1 MEKKISING
10 KKELY
15 SYVGGTV
22 LVALMIVVM
31 LFGINVVKLQGKD
44 DKLSSK
50 MAQNYDQVKDNEDA
64 TQSQSVRF
72 DAYVLKDVDG
82 DGKAEKLRGTCK
94 KIGGQDTLYM
104 ELNVNAVGTLKN
116 ASISING
123 KNFYLSTALI
133 EDDVISKNYI
143 SSNTKQIDIKEISEG
158 TNALIQGTI
167 KSGDYSYTN
176 DIRKAIQDGNI
187 NNYSVKDNEITFTG
201 VYVDE
206 NGNEQTIR
214 KSVNLTVDWYGEV
227 ETAIK
232 DTYQSYK
239 LDYTNN
245 TVNFKIE
252 VEEKKHQLMLSKLHV
267 EGVIP
272 QLNGYDPI
280 SVEVSN
286 GSGKYDSSTKK
297 FVIEKSNSLIDEG
310 IVSLEIPNEEH
321 INVNVTY
328 PQEAFVAS
336 EKTKKLMIEVP
347 VEAYYEGYN
356 NSKVTGE
363 SVTKS
368 NVEKKSIIATYSEYV
383 PDGQYQFE
391 SRAKGILSK
400 RNVINAYTD
409 KQNAINDTYE
419 VIWQIVRTKNTNSGH
434 LEFEQ
439 TQGDS
444 IGIYFSNSIRNK
456 EIYFAGDIEDL
467 LGKDGKIKIYNA
479 DTNELIKELDIDEA
493 KKVYTYPSEIKRI
506 KVVTSDVVEG
516 KDRKYGSIQV
526 HNVKEIN
533 NLELTNE
540 ISIENLLKQEKIYS
554 YSKSSAGNQLN
565 QIAEIEYKSPISE
578 VLLETSETDFSSQA
592 ITNTDIKIKA
602 QNDLEKSWV
611 NGTFLIKF
619 PSKVTNVN
627 INSIR
632 TSNSNVI
639 ISQSEKYEKD
649 GNVFIK
655 IVTSNN
661 EPLNFDIDM
670 NVNVECDPMTITT
683 SEKIEIYAYNPN
695 NDIYDINTREKDIY
709 DINNNNSTSD
719 FVGFGENTI
728 NIIAPNSLLTTEQ
741 ILDEN
746 GEVVAKPSGKLE
758 IDKDNLTKRHTVEV
772 KLLNNYS
779 GDGINNTFIVGK
791 IPTKNNTYIING
803 KEVGSDFSTYM
814 KNGGIKVPDEIKD
827 KVKIYY
833 SEKDDVTKDI
843 NDSNNEW
850 VESPSDF
857 SKIKSYIIDLSAL
870 TLKTGDTLS
879 FYYDFEVSGNA
890 QYNQVSY
897 STHAVYFSLL
907 TSEGK
912 LSQEIETTR
921 VGILIAKRLNLNLTK
936 YEEFSNDKVKDSV
949 YSITDGENEI
959 INTTDENGRIS
970 FDNIFLEK
978 EYTLVE
984 KEENPNYEKDT
995 QVIRFNTYL
1004 ENNELKIKV
1013 LEGNLRGKSSALEN
1027 GKYVGKID
1035 LDTRAKYILDINKFE
1050 YATDKKLSNVKFD
1063 IISSD
1068 GKISVATNGEGSVR
1082 LPRLNQDKV
1091 YTLRE
1096 TYAEGYDDLVDDI
1109 NFKVISENG
1118 VYQLQILSGT
1128 IRQDSYIVKKEGSR
1142 PTLTL
1147 NIENQKIDSYT
1158 FELSKV
1164 DKNTEKSIPNTVFS
1178 IQGRWI
1184 QDGTTYTTNENGKI
1198 RLKLYEGV
1206 EYTLKEEKA
1215 ASGYVLNNEEIKFV
1229 ANKEDGKWKLK
1240 TTKGNFRSDAFIEND
1255 KISVEIAN
1263 ESIFTII
1270 KKDEETGKLLK
1281 GVKFAI
1287 NEVTKNEDGTETL
1300 NVAKDVNDKEVG
1312 TKEIIN
1318 GVEYQI
1324 LETDENGTI
1333 GEQLKSGLY
1342 KVVEIQALEGYD
1354 ISDREK
1360 YTYYF
1365 GIGDSSEGK
1374 SSMSLEWESS
1384 DIKENYISKTS
1395 DGGYV
1400 GVHSEV
1406 ITKYNKDFNV
1416 EWKDGNW
1423 NGSYDGLKKV
1433 VQTNDG
1439 GYLALSPDYL
1449 VKYTSSGSIEWK
1461 QKINSTN
1468 YYTKYGDF
1476 TISNDGNILLVTY
1489 ASVDDYNLDDSVD
1502 YAYGNH
1508 STFVNVQKLSMDG
1521 TEIWKK
1527 NLYSGYYDTHNND
1540 MVVRVY
1546 EDGQNCSLV
1555 YISYTQQD
1563 AQMLYKLD
1571 NDGKE
1576 IFGRIFNAGSRG
1588 ASFNALLRDVIEVDD
1603 GYVFVGSVRH
1613 PSAAYGAYGGESTY
1627 DWSGAIMKINR
1638 DGRVDWIKD
1647 NSDDTNCFIDIKK
1660 TKEGNYI
1667 LSTRSSVLVYSNDFE
1682 KISEYK
1688 YGTQNK
1694 NIPNDVYNWPNTEVL
1709 GDNKIL
1715 ITSDTIDNY
1724 NNDNRTTSIL
1734 NITKEASSYPE
1745 RQEIIVYN
1753 SLKEYNISTATDG
1766 HGKISGMD
1774 TSVFEK
1780 VKYGQDSTK
1789 DIVVTPDEGYSISK
1803 IMVNGDEI
1811 EFTPNEDG
1819 TVTLPK
1825 FTNVTQN
1832 KDILAT
1838 FVEKSKLGLVE
1849 VKYYINNTTE
1859 EIHPTLQL
1867 RGEIGTS
1874 YMTEIKDSIN
1884 GYSLVTDK
1892 LPQNAYGTISADK
1905 TEVIYYYEKLPVKIT
1920 TYFYDIDTNQK
1931 IAQDRVE
1938 YKNVNEEY
1946 NSLPLAVTPD
1956 KYVLASHSDNI
1967 KGIITGN
1974 EEGNEINVYYYYKTK
1989 EFTVKTKCENE
2000 GGTITGNG
2008 EEYLEK
2014 VKYGMNSSKKIIVIP
2029 DQNYEIDT
2037 ISINGNNVDFTL
2049 NDNGTVELGQF
2060 INVTEDK
2067 EISVKFKKSSSK
2079 LIVSYVEEK
2088 TGNKLIEDKVINGF
2102 AGDEYIVNA
2111 TVIPHYKLTDN
2122 MPETVSGR
2130 FEKGQNNITFFY
2142 EEDTGSVVVS
2152 YVEKKTGNKL
2162 LKDDVLTGFVG
2173 YEYIVKAKAVANY
2186 QLTSDT
2192 LDTINGNFERGQ
2204 KNIIFYYEKNIG
2216 NVVIKYLD
2224 INTKEEVSKTE
2235 IITKEVGEKYTTSSI
2250 EIDGYELVVEPENK
2264 NGVVTENETEV
2275 IYYYSKVKEPE
2286 EPIVPDEPEIPETP
2300 VISDETNTPSTGDSI
2315 FSVIIALILSIIVYA
2330 ITQIK
2335 RKRGES
2341 FEK

>member
-1 MEKKISING
+1 MEKKICINN

-50 MAQNYDQVKDNEDA
+50 MAQKYDLVKENEDA
-64 TQSQSVRF
+64 TQSSNVRF
-72 DAYVLKDVDG
+72 DAYVLKDIDG

-94 KIGGQDTLYM
+94 KIGEQDTLYM
-104 ELNVNAVGTLKN
+104 ELNVNGLGTLKN

-123 KNFYLSTALI
+123 KNFYLSTALV
-133 EDDVISKNYI
+133 ESDVISKNYI
-143 SSNTKQIDIKEISEG
+143 SSNTKYIGLKEITEG

-167 KSGDYSYTN
+167 KSGDYNYTN

-201 VYVDE
+201 TYIDE

-214 KSVNLTVDWYGEV
+214 KSVNLIVDWYGEV
-227 ETAIK
+227 EASIQNK
-232 DTYQSYK
+232 YQNYE
-239 LDYTNN
+239 LDSTNN
-245 TVNFKIE
+245 TVDFEIE
-252 VEEKKHQLMLSKLHV
+252 VKEMKHQLMLSKLHV

-280 SVEVSN
+280 NVEVLTGN
-286 GSGKYDSSTKK
+286 GKYDSSTRK
-297 FVIEKSNSLIDEG
+297 FVVEKSNSLIDDG
-310 IVSLEIPNEEH
+310 IVNLEISNHDH
-321 INVNVTY
+321 IKVSVTY
-328 PQEAFVAS
+328 PKEAFLNTN
-336 EKTKKLMIEVP
+336 ETKKLMLEIP

-356 NSKVTGE
+356 NLKVTGE

-368 NVEKKSIIATYSEYV
+368 NVDKKSIIVTYSENNISDGHYV
-383 PDGQYQFE
+383 CSSDI
-391 SRAKGILSK
+391 KGLLSK
-400 RNVINAYTD
+400 HNAINAYTD
-409 KQNAINDTYE
+409 KQNVINDTYE
-419 VIWQIVRTKNTNSGH
+419 VIWKTVRFKNTNSGH

-439 TQGDS
+439 TQRDS
-444 IGIYFSNSIRNK
+444 IGIFFPNCIRNK
-456 EIYFAGDIEDL
+456 EIYFAGDIENL

-479 DTNELIKELDIDEA
+479 DTNELIKELNIEEA
-493 KKVYTYPSEIKRI
+493 KNKYTYPDDIKRI
-506 KVVTSDVVEG
+506 KVITSDVVE
-516 KDRKYGSIQV
+516 RKENYGTIQI

-533 NLELTNE
+533 YLELTNE
-540 ISIENLLKQEKIYS
+540 ISIENLLKQEKVYS
-554 YSKSSAGNQLN
+554 YGKATADNQVN
-565 QIAEIEYKSPISE
+565 FVDYADYKSPFSN
-578 VLLETSETDFSSQA
+578 VLLETSKTDFSSQV

-602 QNDLEKSWV
+602 QNDLEQSWA

-670 NVNVECDPMTITT
+670 NINIECDPMTITT
-683 SEKIEIYAYNPN
+683 SENIEIYAYNPN
-695 NDIYDINTREKDIY
+695 NDIYDINTRKKDIY

-719 FVGFGENTI
+719 FVGYGKKTI
-728 NIIAPNSLLTTEQ
+728 NIIAPNSLLTNEQ

-746 GEVVAKPSGKLE
+746 GKVVARPSGKLE
-758 IDKDNLTKRHTVEV
+758 IDKDSLTKRHTVKV

-779 GDGINNTFIVGK
+779 GDGIKNTFIVGK

-803 KEVGSDFSTYM
+803 KEVGSDFNTYM
-814 KNGGIKVPDEIKD
+814 TNSGIKVPDEIKD

-833 SEKDDVTKDI
+833 SQKDDVTKDI

-879 FYYDFEVSGNA
+879 FYYDFEISGDA
-890 QYNQVSY
+890 QYNQISY
-897 STHAVYFSLL
+897 STHAVYFDLL

-912 LSQEIETTR
+912 LAQQIETTR
-921 VGILIAKRLNLNLTK
+921 VGVLIAKRLNLDLIK
-936 YEEFSNDKVKDSV
+936 YEEFSNEKVKDSV
-949 YSITDGENEI
+949 YSIKDGENEVTK
-959 INTTDENGRIS
+959 TTDVNGKIR

-984 KEENPNYEKDT
+984 KQENINYEKDP

-1013 LEGNLRGKSSALEN
+1013 LEGSIRGLSSALED
-1027 GKYVGKID
+1027 GKYVGEID
-1035 LDTRAKYILDINKFE
+1035 LDTKAKYILDINKFE
-1050 YATDKKLSNVKFD
+1050 YATEKKLSNVKFD

-1068 GKISVATNGEGSVR
+1068 EKMTVVTNVEGNIRV
-1082 LPRLNQDKV
+1082 PRLYQDKM

-1096 TYAEGYDDLVDDI
+1096 TYAEGYEDLVEDI
-1109 NFKVISENG
+1109 NFKVTSENG
-1118 VYQLQILSGT
+1118 VYKLQTLSGV
-1128 IRQDSYIVKKEGSR
+1128 IKQDSNVVKKEGSR

-1147 NIENQKIDSYT
+1147 NIENKKVNSYT

-1184 QDGTTYTTNENGKI
+1184 QDGTTYTTNKNGKI
-1198 RLKLYEGV
+1198 RLNLYEGV

-1215 ASGYVLNNEEIKFV
+1215 ASGYVLNNDEIKFV

-1240 TTKGNFRSDAFIEND
+1240 TIKGNFRNDAFIEND

-1263 ESIFTII
+1263 ESIFTIV

-1300 NVAKDVNDKEVG
+1300 NVAKDVNDREVG
-1312 TKEIIN
+1312 KKEIIN

-1324 LETDENGTI
+1324 LETDKNGTI
-1333 GEQLKSGLY
+1333 GEQLKTGLY
-1342 KVVEIQALEGYD
+1342 RVIEVQALEGYD

-1365 GIGDSSEGK
+1365 GIGESSEGK

-1400 GVHSEV
+1400 GVHDGT
-1406 ITKYNKDFNV
+1406 ITKYDKDFNV
-1416 EWKDGNW
+1416 EWQNSSLNW
-1423 NGSYDGLKKV
+1423 NDWTYNGYTRGLQKV
-1433 VQTNDG
+1433 VQTYDG
-1439 GYLALSPDYL
+1439 GYLALSVKSL

-1461 QKINSTN
+1461 KENNANDN
-1468 YYTKYGDF
+1468 YSNFADF
-1476 TISNDGNILLVTY
+1476 TISNDGNILLVAY
-1489 ASVDDYNLDDSVD
+1489 VSSYNDSADYVSVS
-1502 YAYGNH
+1502 
-1508 STFVNVQKLSMDG
+1508 SKSFVNVQKLNMDS
-1521 TEIWKK
+1521 TEIWTK
-1527 NLYSGYYDTHNND
+1527 NLYSGYEYSDSHSD
-1540 MVVRVY
+1540 VVRVY
-1546 EDGQNCSLV
+1546 EDSQNCILV
-1555 YISYTQQD
+1555 YFSREDGY

-1571 NDGKE
+1571 SDGKE
-1576 IFGRIFNAGSRG
+1576 IFGRIFDNDTDLNTYGTR
-1588 ASFNALLRDVIEVDD
+1588 FIILLNDVIEVND
-1603 GYVFVGSVRH
+1603 GYVFAGRVKGR
-1613 PSAAYGAYGGESTY
+1613 SAAYGIYEDIDKYNTY
-1627 DWSGAIMKINR
+1627 GAIIKMNK
-1638 DGRVDWIKD
+1638 DGRVDWTKAY
-1647 NSDDTNCFIDIKK
+1647 NGTPYDIKK

-1667 LSTRSSVLVYSNDFE
+1667 ISTLFDVSLYSNDFE
-1682 KISEYK
+1682 KLSEYNPK
-1688 YGTQNK
+1688 IEKSYYDIGK
-1694 NIPNDVYNWPNTEVL
+1694 SYNWPNTEVL
-1709 GDNKIL
+1709 DDNKIL
-1715 ITSDTIDNY
+1715 FTSGS
-1724 NNDNRTTSIL
+1724 SIL
-1734 NITKEASSYPE
+1734 NIAKEASNYPE

-1774 TSVFEK
+1774 TPVFEK
-1780 VKYGQDSTK
+1780 VKYGKDSTK
-1789 DIVVTPDEGYSISK
+1789 DIVVTPNEGYSISQ
-1803 IMVNGDEI
+1803 IMVNGNEI

-1832 KDILAT
+1832 KDILAK
-1838 FVEKSKLGLVE
+1838 FVEKSKLGIVD
-1849 VKYYINNTTE
+1849 VKYYVNNTTE
-1859 EIHPTLQL
+1859 EICPTLQL

-1874 YMTEIKDSIN
+1874 YMTEIKNSIN

-1892 LPQNAYGTISADK
+1892 LPQNAYGTISTDR

-1920 TYFYDIDTNQK
+1920 TYFYDIDTNKK

-1946 NSLPLAVTPD
+1946 NSLPLTVTLD

-1974 EEGNEINVYYYYKTK
+1974 EEGNEINIYYYYKTK

-2029 DQNYEIDT
+2029 EKNYEIDT
-2037 ISINGNNVDFTL
+2037 ISINGNNVEFTS

-2067 EISVKFKKSSSK
+2067 EVSVKFKKSSSK

-2088 TGNKLIEDKVINGF
+2088 TGNKLIEDQIINGF
-2102 AGDEYIVNA
+2102 AGDEYIVNSKS
-2111 TVIPHYKLTDN
+2111 IPHYKLIASMT
-2122 MPETVSGR
+2122 ETVSGKL
-2130 FEKGQNNITFFY
+2130 EKGQM
-2142 EEDTGSVVVS
+2142 
-2152 YVEKKTGNKL
+2152 
-2162 LKDDVLTGFVG
+2162 
-2173 YEYIVKAKAVANY
+2173 
-2186 QLTSDT
+2186 
-2192 LDTINGNFERGQ
+2192 
-2204 KNIIFYYEKNIG
+2204 NIIFYYEKNIG
-2216 NVVIKYLD
+2216 KVVIKYLD

-2235 IITKEVGEKYTTSSI
+2235 IITKEEGEKYTTNSI

-2264 NGVVTENETEV
+2264 NGLVTEKETEV
-2275 IYYYSKVKEPE
+2275 IYYYSKVKEPDE
-2286 EPIVPDEPEIPETP
+2286 SIVPNEPEDPETP
-2300 VISDETNTPSTGDSI
+2300 VISNETNTPSTGDCI
-2315 FSVIIALILSIIVYA
+2315 FSVIIILILSIGVLYA

>member
-1 MEKKISING
+1 MEKKICINN

-31 LFGINVVKLQGKD
+31 LFGINVVKLQSKD

-50 MAQNYDQVKDNEDA
+50 MAQKYDLVKENEDA
-64 TQSQSVRF
+64 TQSSNVRF
-72 DAYVLKDVDG
+72 DAYVLKDIDG

-94 KIGGQDTLYM
+94 KIGEQDTLYM
-104 ELNVNAVGTLKN
+104 ELNVNGLGTLKN

-123 KNFYLSTALI
+123 KNFYLSTALV
-133 EDDVISKNYI
+133 ESDVISKNYI
-143 SSNTKQIDIKEISEG
+143 SSNTKDIELKEITEG

-167 KSGDYSYTN
+167 KSGDYNYTN

-201 VYVDE
+201 TYIDE

-214 KSVNLTVDWYGEV
+214 KSVNLIVDWYGEV
-227 ETAIK
+227 EASIQN
-232 DTYQSYK
+232 TYQNYE
-239 LDYTNN
+239 LDRTNN
-245 TVNFKIE
+245 TVDFEIE
-252 VEEKKHQLMLSKLHV
+252 VKEMKHQLMLSKLHV

-272 QLNGYDPI
+272 QLDGYDPI
-280 SVEVSN
+280 NVEVLTGN
-286 GSGKYDSSTKK
+286 GKYDSSTRK
-297 FVIEKSNSLIDEG
+297 FVVEKSNSLIDDG
-310 IVSLEIPNEEH
+310 IVNLEISNH
-321 INVNVTY
+321 DYIKVSVTY
-328 PQEAFVAS
+328 PKEAFLNTN
-336 EKTKKLMIEVP
+336 ETKKLMLEIP

-356 NSKVTGE
+356 NLKVTGE

-368 NVEKKSIIATYSEYV
+368 NVDKKSIIVTYSENNIPNGHYIC
-383 PDGQYQFE
+383 
-391 SRAKGILSK
+391 SSNIKGLLSK
-400 RNVINAYTD
+400 RNAINAYTD
-409 KQNAINDTYE
+409 KQNVINDTYE
-419 VIWQIVRTKNTNSGH
+419 VIWQTVRIKNTNSGH

-439 TQGDS
+439 TQRDS
-444 IGIYFSNSIRNK
+444 IGIFFPNCIRNK
-456 EIYFAGDIEDL
+456 EIYFAGDIENL

-479 DTNELIKELDIDEA
+479 DTNELIKELNIEEA
-493 KKVYTYPSEIKRI
+493 KNKYTYPDDIKRI
-506 KVVTSDVVEG
+506 KVITSDVVEG
-516 KDRKYGSIQV
+516 KENYGTIQI

-533 NLELTNE
+533 YLELTNE
-540 ISIENLLKQEKIYS
+540 ISIENLLKQEKVYS
-554 YSKSSAGNQLN
+554 YGKATADNQVN
-565 QIAEIEYKSPISE
+565 FVDYADYKSPISN
-578 VLLETSETDFSSQA
+578 VLLETSKTDFSSQV

-670 NVNVECDPMTITT
+670 NTNIECDPMTITT
-683 SEKIEIYAYNPN
+683 SENIEIYAYNPN
-695 NDIYDINTREKDIY
+695 NDIYDINIRKKDIY

-719 FVGFGENTI
+719 FVGYGEKTI
-728 NIIAPNSLLTTEQ
+728 NIIAPNSLLTNEQ

-746 GEVVAKPSGKLE
+746 GKVVARPSGKLE
-758 IDKDNLTKRHTVEV
+758 IDKDSLTKRHTVKV

-779 GDGINNTFIVGK
+779 GDGIKNTFIVGK

-803 KEVGSDFSTYM
+803 KEVGSDFNTYM
-814 KNGGIKVPDEIKD
+814 TNSGIKVPEEIKD

-833 SEKDDVTKDI
+833 SQKDDVTKDI

-879 FYYDFEVSGNA
+879 FYYDFEISGDA
-890 QYNQVSY
+890 QYNQISY
-897 STHAVYFSLL
+897 STHAVYFDLL

-912 LSQEIETTR
+912 LAQQIETTR
-921 VGILIAKRLNLNLTK
+921 VGVLIAKRLNLDLIK
-936 YEEFSNDKVKDSV
+936 YEEFSNEKVKDSV
-949 YSITDGENEI
+949 YSIKDGENEVTK
-959 INTTDENGRIS
+959 TTDVNGKIR

-984 KEENPNYEKDT
+984 KQENINYEKDP

-1013 LEGNLRGKSSALEN
+1013 LEGSIRGLSSALEDE
-1027 GKYVGKID
+1027 KYVGEID
-1035 LDTRAKYILDINKFE
+1035 LDTKAKYILDINKFE
-1050 YATDKKLSNVKFD
+1050 YATEKKLSNVKFD

-1068 GKISVATNGEGSVR
+1068 EKMTVVTNVEGNIRV
-1082 LPRLNQDKV
+1082 PRLYQDKM

-1096 TYAEGYDDLVDDI
+1096 TYAEGYEDLVEDI
-1109 NFKVISENG
+1109 NFKVTSENG
-1118 VYQLQILSGT
+1118 VYKLQTLSGV
-1128 IRQDSYIVKKEGSR
+1128 IKQDSNVVKKEGSR

-1147 NIENQKIDSYT
+1147 NIENKKVNSYT

-1184 QDGTTYTTNENGKI
+1184 QDGTTYTTNKNGKI
-1198 RLKLYEGV
+1198 RLNLYEGV

-1215 ASGYVLNNEEIKFV
+1215 ASGYVLNNDEIKFV

-1240 TTKGNFRSDAFIEND
+1240 TIKGNFRNDAFIEND

-1263 ESIFTII
+1263 ESIFTIV

-1300 NVAKDVNDKEVG
+1300 NVAKDVNDREVG
-1312 TKEIIN
+1312 KKEIIN

-1324 LETDENGTI
+1324 LETDKNGTI
-1333 GEQLKSGLY
+1333 GEQLKTGLY
-1342 KVVEIQALEGYD
+1342 RVIEVQALEGYD

-1365 GIGDSSEGK
+1365 GIGESSEGK

-1400 GVHSEV
+1400 GVHYGT
-1406 ITKYNKDFNV
+1406 ITKYNKDFDVVWQNSSLNLAY
-1416 EWKDGNW
+1416 DGYTN
-1423 NGSYDGLKKV
+1423 GLKKV
-1433 VQTNDG
+1433 VQTYDG
-1439 GYLALSPDYL
+1439 GYLALSPAYL

-1468 YYTKYGDF
+1468 SETKYGDF

-1489 ASVDDYNLDDSVD
+1489 ASVDDYNLDDSVN

-1527 NLYSGYYDTHNND
+1527 NLYSGYYDTYNHD

-1546 EDGQNCSLV
+1546 EDSQNCSLV
-1555 YISYTQQD
+1555 YISYRQQD

-1588 ASFNALLRDVIEVDD
+1588 VSFDALLRDVVEVED
-1603 GYVFVGSVRH
+1603 GYVFVGSVCD
-1613 PSAAYGAYGGESTY
+1613 SAAYGAYGGESKY

-1667 LSTRSSVLVYSNDFE
+1667 LSTLSSVLVYSNDFE

-1709 GDNKIL
+1709 DDNKIL
-1715 ITSDTIDNY
+1715 VTSGTDSY
-1724 NNDNRTTSIL
+1724 NSTRPTSTL
-1734 NITKEASSYPE
+1734 NITKEASNYPE

-1774 TSVFEK
+1774 TPVFEK
-1780 VKYGQDSTK
+1780 VKYGKDSTK
-1789 DIVVTPDEGYSISK
+1789 DIVVTPNEGYSISQ
-1803 IMVNGDEI
+1803 IMVNGNEI

-1832 KDILAT
+1832 KDILAK
-1838 FVEKSKLGLVE
+1838 FVEKSKLGIVD
-1849 VKYYINNTTE
+1849 VKYYVNNTTE
-1859 EIHPTLQL
+1859 EICPTLQL

-1874 YMTEIKDSIN
+1874 YMTEIKNSIN

-1892 LPQNAYGTISADK
+1892 LPQNAYGTISTDR

-1920 TYFYDIDTNQK
+1920 TYFYDIDTNKK

-1946 NSLPLAVTPD
+1946 NSLPLTVTLD

-1974 EEGNEINVYYYYKTK
+1974 EEGNEINIYYYYKTR
-1989 EFTVKTKCENE
+1989 EFIVKTKCENE

-2029 DQNYEIDT
+2029 DKNYEIDT
-2037 ISINGNNVDFTL
+2037 ISINGNNVEFTS

-2060 INVTEDK
+2060 VNVTEDK
-2067 EISVKFKKSSSK
+2067 EVSVKFKKSSSK

-2088 TGNKLIEDKVINGF
+2088 TGNKLIEDQVINGF
-2102 AGDEYIVNA
+2102 AGDEYIVNSKS
-2111 TVIPHYKLTDN
+2111 IPHYKLIAT
-2122 MPETVSGR
+2122 MTETVSGKL
-2130 FEKGQNNITFFY
+2130 EKGQM
-2142 EEDTGSVVVS
+2142 
-2152 YVEKKTGNKL
+2152 
-2162 LKDDVLTGFVG
+2162 
-2173 YEYIVKAKAVANY
+2173 
-2186 QLTSDT
+2186 
-2192 LDTINGNFERGQ
+2192 
-2204 KNIIFYYEKNIG
+2204 NIIFYYEKNIG
-2216 NVVIKYLD
+2216 KVVIKYLD

-2235 IITKEVGEKYTTSSI
+2235 IITKEEGEKYTTNSI
-2250 EIDGYELVVEPENK
+2250 KIDGYELVNEPENK
-2264 NGVVTENETEV
+2264 NGLVTEKETEV
-2275 IYYYSKVKEPE
+2275 IYYYSKVKEPDE
-2286 EPIVPDEPEIPETP
+2286 SIVPNEPEDPETP
-2300 VISDETNTPSTGDSI
+2300 VISNETNTPSTGDCI
-2315 FSVIIALILSIIVYA
+2315 FSVIIILILSIGVLYA

>member
-1 MEKKISING
+1 MEKKICINN

-50 MAQNYDQVKDNEDA
+50 MAQKYDLVKENEDA
-64 TQSQSVRF
+64 TQSSNVRF
-72 DAYVLKDVDG
+72 DAYVLKDIDG

-94 KIGGQDTLYM
+94 KIGEQDTLYM
-104 ELNVNAVGTLKN
+104 ELNVNGLGTLKN

-123 KNFYLSTALI
+123 KNFYLSTALV
-133 EDDVISKNYI
+133 ESDVISKNYI
-143 SSNTKQIDIKEISEG
+143 SSNTKDIELKEITEG

-167 KSGDYSYTN
+167 KSGDYNYTN

-201 VYVDE
+201 TYIDE

-214 KSVNLTVDWYGEV
+214 KSVNLIVDWYGEV
-227 ETAIK
+227 EASIQNK
-232 DTYQSYK
+232 YQNYE
-239 LDYTNN
+239 LDSTNN
-245 TVNFKIE
+245 TVDFEIE
-252 VEEKKHQLMLSKLHV
+252 VKEMKHQLMLSKLHV

-272 QLNGYDPI
+272 QLNGYNPI
-280 SVEVSN
+280 NVEVLTGN
-286 GSGKYDSSTKK
+286 GKYDSSTRK
-297 FVIEKSNSLIDEG
+297 FVVEKSNSLIDDG
-310 IVSLEIPNEEH
+310 IVNLEISNH
-321 INVNVTY
+321 DYIKVSVTY
-328 PQEAFVAS
+328 PKEAFLNTN
-336 EKTKKLMIEVP
+336 ETKKLMLEIP

-356 NSKVTGE
+356 NLKVTGE

-368 NVEKKSIIATYSEYV
+368 NVDKKSIIVTYSEINIPNGHYICSS
-383 PDGQYQFE
+383 DI
-391 SRAKGILSK
+391 KGLLSK
-400 RNVINAYTD
+400 RNAINAYTD
-409 KQNAINDTYE
+409 KQNVINDTYE
-419 VIWQIVRTKNTNSGH
+419 VIWQTVRIKNTNSGH

-439 TQGDS
+439 TQRDS
-444 IGIYFSNSIRNK
+444 IGIFFPNCIRNK
-456 EIYFAGDIEDL
+456 EIYFAGDIENL

-479 DTNELIKELDIDEA
+479 DTNELIKELNIEEA
-493 KKVYTYPSEIKRI
+493 KNKYTYPDDIKRI
-506 KVVTSDVVEG
+506 KVITSDVVEG
-516 KDRKYGSIQV
+516 KENYGTIQI

-533 NLELTNE
+533 YLELTNE
-540 ISIENLLKQEKIYS
+540 ISIENLLKQEKVYS
-554 YSKSSAGNQLN
+554 YGKATADNQVN
-565 QIAEIEYKSPISE
+565 FVDYADYKSPISN
-578 VLLETSETDFSSQA
+578 VLLETSKTDFSSQV

-602 QNDLEKSWV
+602 QNDLEQSWA

-670 NVNVECDPMTITT
+670 NINIECDPMTITT
-683 SEKIEIYAYNPN
+683 SENIEIYAYNPN
-695 NDIYDINTREKDIY
+695 NDIYDINIRKKDIY

-719 FVGFGENTI
+719 FVGYGEKTI
-728 NIIAPNSLLTTEQ
+728 NIIAPNSLLTNEQ

-746 GEVVAKPSGKLE
+746 GKVVARPSGKLE
-758 IDKDNLTKRHTVEV
+758 IDKDSLTKRHTVEV

-779 GDGINNTFIVGK
+779 GDGIKNTFIVGK

-803 KEVGSDFSTYM
+803 KEVGSDFNTYM
-814 KNGGIKVPDEIKD
+814 TNSGIKVPEEIKD

-833 SEKDDVTKDI
+833 SQKDDVTKDI

-879 FYYDFEVSGNA
+879 FYYDFEISGDA
-890 QYNQVSY
+890 QYNQISY
-897 STHAVYFSLL
+897 STHAVYFDLL

-912 LSQEIETTR
+912 LAQQIETTR
-921 VGILIAKRLNLNLTK
+921 VGVLIAKRLNLDLIK
-936 YEEFSNDKVKDSV
+936 YEEFSNEKVKDSV
-949 YSITDGENEI
+949 YSIKDGENEVTK
-959 INTTDENGRIS
+959 TTDENGKIR

-984 KEENPNYEKDT
+984 KQENINYEKDP

-1013 LEGNLRGKSSALEN
+1013 LEGSIRGLSSALEDE
-1027 GKYVGKID
+1027 KYVGEID
-1035 LDTRAKYILDINKFE
+1035 LDTKAKYILDINKFE
-1050 YATDKKLSNVKFD
+1050 YATEKKLSNVKFD

-1068 GKISVATNGEGSVR
+1068 EKMTVVTNVEGNIRV
-1082 LPRLNQDKV
+1082 PRLYQDKM

-1096 TYAEGYDDLVDDI
+1096 TYAEGYEDLVEDI
-1109 NFKVISENG
+1109 NFKVTSENG
-1118 VYQLQILSGT
+1118 VYKLQTLSGV
-1128 IRQDSYIVKKEGSR
+1128 IKQDSNVVKKEESR

-1147 NIENQKIDSYT
+1147 NIENKKVNSYT

-1184 QDGTTYTTNENGKI
+1184 QDGTTYTTNKNGKI
-1198 RLKLYEGV
+1198 RLNLYEGV

-1215 ASGYVLNNEEIKFV
+1215 ASGYVLNNDEIKFV

-1240 TTKGNFRSDAFIEND
+1240 TIKGNFRNDAFIEND

-1263 ESIFTII
+1263 ESIFTIV

-1300 NVAKDVNDKEVG
+1300 NVAKDVNDREVG
-1312 TKEIIN
+1312 KKEIIN

-1324 LETDENGTI
+1324 LETDKNGTI
-1333 GEQLKSGLY
+1333 GEQLKTGLY
-1342 KVVEIQALEGYD
+1342 RVIEVQALEGYD

-1365 GIGDSSEGK
+1365 GIGESSEGK
-1374 SSMSLEWESS
+1374 SSISLESQNS
-1384 DIKENYISKTS
+1384 NIKENYISKTS

-1400 GVHSEV
+1400 GVHQTT
-1406 ITKYNKDFNV
+1406 ITRYNKDFDV
-1416 EWKDGNW
+1416 VWQKDN
-1423 NGSYDGLKKV
+1423 NLTVSYRDQKKV

-1439 GYLALSPDYL
+1439 GYLALAPDYL

-1461 QKINSTN
+1461 KEKNTTSSGTQFA
-1468 YYTKYGDF
+1468 DF
-1476 TISNDGNILLVTY
+1476 TISNDGNILLVAY
-1489 ASVDDYNLDDSVD
+1489 ATVDNSDDEKSAD
-1502 YAYGNH
+1502 YAYG
-1508 STFVNVQKLSMDG
+1508 SKSCFVNVQKLSMDS
-1521 TEIWKK
+1521 TEIWTK
-1527 NLYSGYYDTHNND
+1527 NLYTGYEYTSHNEID
-1540 MVVRVY
+1540 VRVY
-1546 EDGQNCSLV
+1546 EDSENCSLV
-1555 YISYTQQD
+1555 YFSYSQKN

-1571 NDGKE
+1571 SDGKE
-1576 IFGRIFNAGSRG
+1576 IFGRIFDGRAIVLN
-1588 ASFNALLRDVIEVDD
+1588 DVIEVND
-1603 GYVFVGSVRH
+1603 GYVFVGKVGGN
-1613 PSAAYGAYGGESTY
+1613 SAAYGAYNSEGNSY
-1627 DWSGAIMKINR
+1627 NWFGAIIKMNK
-1638 DGRVDWIKD
+1638 DGRIDWIKD
-1647 NSDDTNCFIDIKK
+1647 HSGTPVDIKK
-1660 TKEGNYI
+1660 LKKGNYI
-1667 LSTRSSVLVYSNDFE
+1667 VSTESAVLLYSDDFE
-1682 KISEYK
+1682 KLSEY
-1688 YGTQNK
+1688 GLGS
-1694 NIPNDVYNWPNTEVL
+1694 INTEVL
-1709 GDNKIL
+1709 TDNKIL
-1715 ITSDTIDNY
+1715 VTSG
-1724 NNDNRTTSIL
+1724 TSIL
-1734 NITKEASSYPE
+1734 NIAKEASNYPE

-1780 VKYGQDSTK
+1780 VKYGKDSTK
-1789 DIVVTPDEGYSISK
+1789 DIVVTPDEGYSISQ
-1803 IMVNGDEI
+1803 IMVNGNEI

-1832 KDILAT
+1832 KDILAK
-1838 FVEKSKLGLVE
+1838 FVEKSKLGIVD
-1849 VKYYINNTTE
+1849 VKYYVNNTTE
-1859 EIHPTLQL
+1859 EICPTLQL

-1874 YMTEIKDSIN
+1874 YMTEIKNSIN

-1892 LPQNAYGTISADK
+1892 LPQNAYGTISTDR

-1920 TYFYDIDTNQK
+1920 TYFYDIDTNKK

-1946 NSLPLAVTPD
+1946 NSLPLTVTLD

-1974 EEGNEINVYYYYKTK
+1974 EEGNEINIYYYYKTK

-2029 DQNYEIDT
+2029 DKNYEIDT
-2037 ISINGNNVDFTL
+2037 ISINGNNVEFTS

-2060 INVTEDK
+2060 VNVTEDK
-2067 EISVKFKKSSSK
+2067 EVSVKFKKSSSK

-2088 TGNKLIEDKVINGF
+2088 TGNKLIEDQVINGF
-2102 AGDEYIVNA
+2102 AGDEYIVNSKS
-2111 TVIPHYKLTDN
+2111 IPHYKLIAT
-2122 MPETVSGR
+2122 MTETVSGKL
-2130 FEKGQNNITFFY
+2130 EKGQM
-2142 EEDTGSVVVS
+2142 
-2152 YVEKKTGNKL
+2152 
-2162 LKDDVLTGFVG
+2162 
-2173 YEYIVKAKAVANY
+2173 
-2186 QLTSDT
+2186 
-2192 LDTINGNFERGQ
+2192 
-2204 KNIIFYYEKNIG
+2204 NIIFYYEKNIG
-2216 NVVIKYLD
+2216 KVVIKYLD

-2235 IITKEVGEKYTTSSI
+2235 IITKEEGEKYTTNSI
-2250 EIDGYELVVEPENK
+2250 KIDGYELVNEPENK
-2264 NGVVTENETEV
+2264 NGLVTEKETEV
-2275 IYYYSKVKEPE
+2275 IYYYSKVKEPDE
-2286 EPIVPDEPEIPETP
+2286 SIVPNEPEDPETP
-2300 VISDETNTPSTGDSI
+2300 VISNETNTPSTGDCI
-2315 FSVIIALILSIIVYA
+2315 FSVIIILILSIGVLYA

>member
-1 MEKKISING
+1 MEKKICINN

-50 MAQNYDQVKDNEDA
+50 MAQKYDLVKENEDA
-64 TQSQSVRF
+64 TQSSNVRF
-72 DAYVLKDVDG
+72 DAYVLKDIDG

-94 KIGGQDTLYM
+94 KIGEQDTLYM
-104 ELNVNAVGTLKN
+104 ELNVNGLGTLKN

-123 KNFYLSTALI
+123 KNFYLSTALV
-133 EDDVISKNYI
+133 ESDVISKNYI
-143 SSNTKQIDIKEISEG
+143 SSNTKDIELKEITEG

-167 KSGDYSYTN
+167 KSGDYNYTN

-201 VYVDE
+201 TYIDE

-214 KSVNLTVDWYGEV
+214 KSVNLIVDWYGEV
-227 ETAIK
+227 EASIQNK
-232 DTYQSYK
+232 YQNYE
-239 LDYTNN
+239 LDSTNN
-245 TVNFKIE
+245 TVDFEIE
-252 VEEKKHQLMLSKLHV
+252 VKEMKHQLMLSKLHV

-272 QLNGYDPI
+272 QLNGYNPI
-280 SVEVSN
+280 NVEVLTGN
-286 GSGKYDSSTKK
+286 GKYDSSTRK
-297 FVIEKSNSLIDEG
+297 FVVEKSNSLIDDG
-310 IVSLEIPNEEH
+310 IVNLEISNH
-321 INVNVTY
+321 DYIKVSVTY
-328 PQEAFVAS
+328 PKEAFLNTN
-336 EKTKKLMIEVP
+336 ETKKLMLEIP

-356 NSKVTGE
+356 NLKVTGE
-363 SVTKS
+363 SVTKG
-368 NVEKKSIIATYSEYV
+368 NVDKKSIIVTYSEINIPNGHYICSS
-383 PDGQYQFE
+383 DI
-391 SRAKGILSK
+391 KGLLSK
-400 RNVINAYTD
+400 RNAINAYTD
-409 KQNAINDTYE
+409 KQNVINDTYE
-419 VIWQIVRTKNTNSGH
+419 VIWQTVRIKNTNSGH

-439 TQGDS
+439 TQRDS
-444 IGIYFSNSIRNK
+444 IGIFFPNCIRNK
-456 EIYFAGDIEDL
+456 EIYFAGDIENL

-479 DTNELIKELDIDEA
+479 DTNELIKELNIEEA
-493 KKVYTYPSEIKRI
+493 KNKYTYPDDIKRI
-506 KVVTSDVVEG
+506 KVITSDVVEG
-516 KDRKYGSIQV
+516 KENYGTIQI

-533 NLELTNE
+533 YLELTNE
-540 ISIENLLKQEKIYS
+540 ISIENLLKQEKVYS
-554 YSKSSAGNQLN
+554 YGKATADNQVN
-565 QIAEIEYKSPISE
+565 FVDYADYKSPISN
-578 VLLETSETDFSSQA
+578 VLLETSKTDFSSQV

-602 QNDLEKSWV
+602 QNDLEQSWA
-611 NGTFLIKF
+611 NGIFLIKF

-670 NVNVECDPMTITT
+670 NINIECDPMTITT
-683 SEKIEIYAYNPN
+683 SENIEIYAYNPN
-695 NDIYDINTREKDIY
+695 NDIYDINIRKKDIY

-719 FVGFGENTI
+719 FVGYGEKTI
-728 NIIAPNSLLTTEQ
+728 NIIAPNSLLTNEQ

-746 GEVVAKPSGKLE
+746 GKVVARPSGKLE
-758 IDKDNLTKRHTVEV
+758 IDKDSLTKRHTVEV

-779 GDGINNTFIVGK
+779 GDGIKNTFIVGK

-803 KEVGSDFSTYM
+803 KEVGSDFNTYM
-814 KNGGIKVPDEIKD
+814 TNSGIKVPEEIKD

-833 SEKDDVTKDI
+833 SQKDDVTKDI

-879 FYYDFEVSGNA
+879 FYYDFEISGDA
-890 QYNQVSY
+890 QYNQISY
-897 STHAVYFSLL
+897 STHAVYFNLL

-912 LSQEIETTR
+912 LAQQIETTR
-921 VGILIAKRLNLNLTK
+921 VGVLIAKRLNLDLIK
-936 YEEFSNDKVKDSV
+936 YEEFSNEKVKDSV
-949 YSITDGENEI
+949 YSIKDGKNEVTK
-959 INTTDENGRIS
+959 TTDENGKIR

-984 KEENPNYEKDT
+984 KQENLNYEKDP

-1013 LEGNLRGKSSALEN
+1013 LEGSLRGLSSALED
-1027 GKYVGKID
+1027 GKYVGEID
-1035 LDTRAKYILDINKFE
+1035 LDTKAKYILDINKFE
-1050 YATDKKLSNVKFD
+1050 YATEKKLSNVKFD

-1068 GKISVATNGEGSVR
+1068 EKMTVVTNVEGNIRV
-1082 LPRLNQDKV
+1082 PRLYQDKM

-1096 TYAEGYDDLVDDI
+1096 TYAEGYEDLVEDI
-1109 NFKVISENG
+1109 NFKVTSENG
-1118 VYQLQILSGT
+1118 VYKLQTLSGV
-1128 IRQDSYIVKKEGSR
+1128 IKQDSNVVKKEGSR

-1147 NIENQKIDSYT
+1147 NIENKKVNSYT

-1184 QDGTTYTTNENGKI
+1184 QDGTTYTTNKNGKI
-1198 RLKLYEGV
+1198 RLNLYEGV

-1215 ASGYVLNNEEIKFV
+1215 ASGYVLNNDEIKFV

-1240 TTKGNFRSDAFIEND
+1240 TIKGNFRNDAFIEND

-1263 ESIFTII
+1263 ESIFTIV

-1300 NVAKDVNDKEVG
+1300 NVAKDVNDREVG
-1312 TKEIIN
+1312 KKEIIN

-1324 LETDENGTI
+1324 LETDKNGTI
-1333 GEQLKSGLY
+1333 GEQLKTGLY
-1342 KVVEIQALEGYD
+1342 RVIEVQALEGYD
-1354 ISDREK
+1354 ISNIEK

-1365 GIGDSSEGK
+1365 GIGESSEGK
-1374 SSMSLEWESS
+1374 SSISLESQNS
-1384 DIKENYISKTS
+1384 NIQENYISKTS

-1400 GVHSEV
+1400 GVHDGT
-1406 ITKYNKDFNV
+1406 ITKYNKDFDV
-1416 EWKDGNW
+1416 EWQNSSLNW
-1423 NGSYDGLKKV
+1423 NDWTYNGYTRGLQKV
-1433 VQTNDG
+1433 VQTYDG
-1439 GYLALSPDYL
+1439 GYLALSVKSL

-1461 QKINSTN
+1461 KENNANDN
-1468 YYTKYGDF
+1468 YSNFADF
-1476 TISNDGNILLVTY
+1476 TISNDGNILLVAY
-1489 ASVDDYNLDDSVD
+1489 VSSDNDSADYVSVS
-1502 YAYGNH
+1502 
-1508 STFVNVQKLSMDG
+1508 SKSFVNVQKLNMDS
-1521 TEIWKK
+1521 TEIWTK
-1527 NLYSGYYDTHNND
+1527 NLYSGYEYND
-1540 MVVRVY
+1540 SHSDVVRVY
-1546 EDGQNCSLV
+1546 EDSQNCILV
-1555 YISYTQQD
+1555 YFSREDGYT
-1563 AQMLYKLD
+1563 QMLYKLD
-1571 NDGKE
+1571 SDGKE
-1576 IFGRIFNAGSRG
+1576 IFGRIFDNDTDLNTYGTR
-1588 ASFNALLRDVIEVDD
+1588 FIILLNDVIEVND
-1603 GYVFVGSVRH
+1603 GYVFAGMVKGR
-1613 PSAAYGAYGGESTY
+1613 SAAYGIYEDIDKYNTY
-1627 DWSGAIMKINR
+1627 GAIIKMNK
-1638 DGRVDWIKD
+1638 DGRVDWTKAY
-1647 NSDDTNCFIDIKK
+1647 NGTPYDIKK

-1667 LSTRSSVLVYSNDFE
+1667 ISTLFDVSLYSNDFE
-1682 KISEYK
+1682 KLSEYNPK
-1688 YGTQNK
+1688 IEKSYYDIGK
-1694 NIPNDVYNWPNTEVL
+1694 SYNWPNTEVL
-1709 GDNKIL
+1709 DDNKIL
-1715 ITSDTIDNY
+1715 FTSGS
-1724 NNDNRTTSIL
+1724 SIL
-1734 NITKEASSYPE
+1734 NIAKEASNYPE

-1780 VKYGQDSTK
+1780 VKYGKDSTK

-1832 KDILAT
+1832 KDILAK
-1838 FVEKSKLGLVE
+1838 FVEKSKLGIVD
-1849 VKYYINNTTE
+1849 VKYYVNNTTE
-1859 EIHPTLQL
+1859 EICPTLQL

-1874 YMTEIKDSIN
+1874 YMTEIKNSIN

-1892 LPQNAYGTISADK
+1892 LPQNAYGTISTDR

-1920 TYFYDIDTNQK
+1920 TYFYDIDTNKK

-1946 NSLPLAVTPD
+1946 NSLPLAVTSD

-1974 EEGNEINVYYYYKTK
+1974 EEGNEINIYYYYRTK

-2029 DQNYEIDT
+2029 DKNYEIDT
-2037 ISINGNNVDFTL
+2037 ISINGNNVEFTS

-2067 EISVKFKKSSSK
+2067 EVSVKFKKSSSK

-2088 TGNKLIEDKVINGF
+2088 TGNKLIEDQVINGF
-2102 AGDEYIVNA
+2102 AGDEYIVNSKS
-2111 TVIPHYKLTDN
+2111 IPHYKLIAT
-2122 MPETVSGR
+2122 MTETVSGKL
-2130 FEKGQNNITFFY
+2130 EKGQM
-2142 EEDTGSVVVS
+2142 
-2152 YVEKKTGNKL
+2152 
-2162 LKDDVLTGFVG
+2162 
-2173 YEYIVKAKAVANY
+2173 
-2186 QLTSDT
+2186 
-2192 LDTINGNFERGQ
+2192 
-2204 KNIIFYYEKNIG
+2204 NIIFYYEKNIG
-2216 NVVIKYLD
+2216 KVVIKYLD

-2235 IITKEVGEKYTTSSI
+2235 IITKEEGEKYTTNSI
-2250 EIDGYELVVEPENK
+2250 KIDGYELVNEPENK
-2264 NGVVTENETEV
+2264 NGLVTEKETEV
-2275 IYYYSKVKEPE
+2275 IYYYSKVKEPDE
-2286 EPIVPDEPEIPETP
+2286 SIVPDEPEDPETP
-2300 VISDETNTPSTGDSI
+2300 VISNETNTPSTGDCI
-2315 FSVIIALILSIIVYA
+2315 FSVIIILILSIGVLYA

>member
-1 MEKKISING
+1 MEKKICINN

-31 LFGINVVKLQGKD
+31 LFGINVVKLQSKD

-50 MAQNYDQVKDNEDA
+50 MAQKYDLVKENEDA
-64 TQSQSVRF
+64 TQSSNVRF
-72 DAYVLKDVDG
+72 DAYVLKDIDG

-94 KIGGQDTLYM
+94 KIGEQDTLYM
-104 ELNVNAVGTLKN
+104 ELNVNGLGTLKN

-123 KNFYLSTALI
+123 KNFYLSTALV
-133 EDDVISKNYI
+133 ESDVISKNYI
-143 SSNTKQIDIKEISEG
+143 SSNTKYIGLKEITEG

-167 KSGDYSYTN
+167 KSGDYNYTN
-176 DIRKAIQDGNI
+176 DIRKAIQNGNI

-201 VYVDE
+201 TYIDE

-214 KSVNLTVDWYGEV
+214 KSVNLIVDWYGEV
-227 ETAIK
+227 EASIQNK
-232 DTYQSYK
+232 YQNYE
-239 LDYTNN
+239 LDSTNN
-245 TVNFKIE
+245 TVDFEIE
-252 VEEKKHQLMLSKLHV
+252 VKEMKHQLMLSKLHV

-280 SVEVSN
+280 NVEVLTGN
-286 GSGKYDSSTKK
+286 GKYDSSTRK
-297 FVIEKSNSLIDEG
+297 FVVEKSNSLIDDG
-310 IVSLEIPNEEH
+310 IVNLEISNHDH
-321 INVNVTY
+321 IKVSVTY
-328 PQEAFVAS
+328 PKEAFLNTN
-336 EKTKKLMIEVP
+336 ETKKLMLEIP

-356 NSKVTGE
+356 NLKVTGE

-368 NVEKKSIIATYSEYV
+368 NVDKKSIIVTYSENNISDGHYV
-383 PDGQYQFE
+383 CSSDI
-391 SRAKGILSK
+391 KGLLSK
-400 RNVINAYTD
+400 HNAINAYTD
-409 KQNAINDTYE
+409 KQNVINDTYE
-419 VIWQIVRTKNTNSGH
+419 VIWQTVRIKNTNSGH

-439 TQGDS
+439 TQRDS
-444 IGIYFSNSIRNK
+444 IGIFFPNCIRNK
-456 EIYFAGDIEDL
+456 EIYFAGDIENL

-479 DTNELIKELDIDEA
+479 DTNELIKELNIEEA
-493 KKVYTYPSEIKRI
+493 KNKYTYPDDIKRI
-506 KVVTSDVVEG
+506 KVITSDVVEG
-516 KDRKYGSIQV
+516 KENYGTIQI

-533 NLELTNE
+533 YLELTNE
-540 ISIENLLKQEKIYS
+540 ISIENLLKQEKVYS
-554 YSKSSAGNQLN
+554 YGKATADNQVN
-565 QIAEIEYKSPISE
+565 FVDYADYKSPISN
-578 VLLETSETDFSSQA
+578 VLLETSKTDFSSQV

-602 QNDLEKSWV
+602 QNDLEQSWA

-670 NVNVECDPMTITT
+670 NINIECDPMTITT
-683 SEKIEIYAYNPN
+683 SENIEIYAYNPN
-695 NDIYDINTREKDIY
+695 NDIYDINIRKKDIY

-719 FVGFGENTI
+719 FVGYGEKTI
-728 NIIAPNSLLTTEQ
+728 NIIAPNSLLTNEQ

-746 GEVVAKPSGKLE
+746 GKVVARPSGKLE
-758 IDKDNLTKRHTVEV
+758 IDKDSLTKRHTVEV

-779 GDGINNTFIVGK
+779 GDGIKNTFIVGK

-803 KEVGSDFSTYM
+803 KEVGSDFNTYM
-814 KNGGIKVPDEIKD
+814 TNSGIKVPEEIKD

-833 SEKDDVTKDI
+833 SQKDDVTKDI

-879 FYYDFEVSGNA
+879 FYYDFEISGDA
-890 QYNQVSY
+890 QYNQISY
-897 STHAVYFSLL
+897 STHAVYFDLL

-912 LSQEIETTR
+912 LAQQIETTR
-921 VGILIAKRLNLNLTK
+921 VGVLIAKRLNLDLIK
-936 YEEFSNDKVKDSV
+936 YEEFSNEKVKDSV
-949 YSITDGENEI
+949 YSIKDGENEVTK
-959 INTTDENGRIS
+959 TTDENGKIR

-984 KEENPNYEKDT
+984 KQENINYEKDP

-1013 LEGNLRGKSSALEN
+1013 LEGSLRGLSSALED
-1027 GKYVGKID
+1027 GKYVGEID
-1035 LDTRAKYILDINKFE
+1035 LDTKAKYILDINKFE
-1050 YATDKKLSNVKFD
+1050 YATEKKLSNVKFD

-1068 GKISVATNGEGSVR
+1068 EKMTVVTNVEGNIRV
-1082 LPRLNQDKV
+1082 PRLYQDKM

-1096 TYAEGYDDLVDDI
+1096 TYAEGYEDLVEDI
-1109 NFKVISENG
+1109 NFKVTSENG
-1118 VYQLQILSGT
+1118 VYKLQTLSGV
-1128 IRQDSYIVKKEGSR
+1128 IKQDSNVVKKEGSR

-1147 NIENQKIDSYT
+1147 NIENKKVNSYT

-1184 QDGTTYTTNENGKI
+1184 QDGTTYTTNKNGKI
-1198 RLKLYEGV
+1198 RLNLYEGV

-1215 ASGYVLNNEEIKFV
+1215 ASGYVLNNDEIKFV

-1240 TTKGNFRSDAFIEND
+1240 TIKGNFRNDAFIEND

-1263 ESIFTII
+1263 ESIFTIV

-1300 NVAKDVNDKEVG
+1300 NVAKDVNDREVG
-1312 TKEIIN
+1312 KKEIIN

-1324 LETDENGTI
+1324 LETDKNGTI
-1333 GEQLKSGLY
+1333 GEQLKTGLY
-1342 KVVEIQALEGYD
+1342 RVIEVQALEGYD

-1365 GIGDSSEGK
+1365 GIGESSEGK
-1374 SSMSLEWESS
+1374 SSISLELQNSN
-1384 DIKENYISKTS
+1384 IKENYISKTS

-1400 GVHSEV
+1400 GVHDGT
-1406 ITKYNKDFNV
+1406 ITKYDKDFNV
-1416 EWKDGNW
+1416 EWQNSSLNW
-1423 NGSYDGLKKV
+1423 NDWTYNGYTSGLQKV
-1433 VQTNDG
+1433 VQTYDG
-1439 GYLALSPDYL
+1439 GYLALSVKSL
-1449 VKYTSSGSIEWK
+1449 VKYTSTGNIEWK
-1461 QKINSTN
+1461 KENNANDSNSN
-1468 YYTKYGDF
+1468 FADF
-1476 TISNDGNILLVTY
+1476 TISNDGNILLVAY
-1489 ASVDDYNLDDSVD
+1489 VSSYNDSADYVSVS
-1502 YAYGNH
+1502 
-1508 STFVNVQKLSMDG
+1508 SKSFVNVQKLNMDS
-1521 TEIWKK
+1521 TEIWTK
-1527 NLYSGYYDTHNND
+1527 NLYSGYEYTSSHSD
-1540 MVVRVY
+1540 VVRVY
-1546 EDGQNCSLV
+1546 EDSQNCILV
-1555 YISYTQQD
+1555 YFSHEDRDT
-1563 AQMLYKLD
+1563 QMLYKLD
-1571 NDGKE
+1571 SDGKE
-1576 IFGRIFNAGSRG
+1576 IFGRIFNSDTDLSRYG
-1588 ASFNALLRDVIEVDD
+1588 TRFNILLNDVIEVND
-1603 GYVFVGSVRH
+1603 GYVFAGSVKGR
-1613 PSAAYGAYGGESTY
+1613 SAAYGIYEDIDKYNTY
-1627 DWSGAIMKINR
+1627 GAIIKMNK
-1638 DGRVDWIKD
+1638 DGRVDWMKAY
-1647 NSDDTNCFIDIKK
+1647 NGTPYDIKK

-1667 LSTRSSVLVYSNDFE
+1667 ISTLFDVSLYSNDFE
-1682 KISEYK
+1682 KLSEYNPK
-1688 YGTQNK
+1688 IERSYTWIGNS
-1694 NIPNDVYNWPNTEVL
+1694 YNWPNTEVL
-1709 GDNKIL
+1709 DDNKIL
-1715 ITSDTIDNY
+1715 FTSGS
-1724 NNDNRTTSIL
+1724 SIL
-1734 NITKEASSYPE
+1734 NIAKEASNYPE

-1774 TSVFEK
+1774 TPVFEK
-1780 VKYGQDSTK
+1780 VKYGKDSTK

-1832 KDILAT
+1832 KDILAK
-1838 FVEKSKLGLVE
+1838 FVEKSKLGIVD
-1849 VKYYINNTTE
+1849 VKYYVNNTTE
-1859 EIHPTLQL
+1859 EICPTLQL

-1874 YMTEIKDSIN
+1874 YMTEIKNSIN

-1892 LPQNAYGTISADK
+1892 LPQNAYGTISTDR

-1920 TYFYDIDTNQK
+1920 TYFYDIDTNKK

-1946 NSLPLAVTPD
+1946 NSLPLTVTLD

-1974 EEGNEINVYYYYKTK
+1974 EEGNEINIYYYYKTK

-2029 DQNYEIDT
+2029 DKNYEIDT
-2037 ISINGNNVDFTL
+2037 ISINGNNVEFTS
-2049 NDNGTVELGQF
+2049 NDNGTVEIGQF
-2060 INVTEDK
+2060 VNVTEDK
-2067 EISVKFKKSSSK
+2067 EVSVKFKKSSSK

-2088 TGNKLIEDKVINGF
+2088 TGNKLIEDQVINGF
-2102 AGDEYIVNA
+2102 AGDEYIVNSKS
-2111 TVIPHYKLTDN
+2111 IPHYKLIAT
-2122 MPETVSGR
+2122 MTETVSGKL
-2130 FEKGQNNITFFY
+2130 EKGQM
-2142 EEDTGSVVVS
+2142 
-2152 YVEKKTGNKL
+2152 
-2162 LKDDVLTGFVG
+2162 
-2173 YEYIVKAKAVANY
+2173 
-2186 QLTSDT
+2186 
-2192 LDTINGNFERGQ
+2192 
-2204 KNIIFYYEKNIG
+2204 NIIFYYEKNIG
-2216 NVVIKYLD
+2216 KVVIKYLD

-2235 IITKEVGEKYTTSSI
+2235 IITKEEGEKYTTNSI
-2250 EIDGYELVVEPENK
+2250 KIDGYELVVEPENK
-2264 NGVVTENETEV
+2264 NGLVTEKETEV
-2275 IYYYSKVKEPE
+2275 IYYYSKVKEPDE
-2286 EPIVPDEPEIPETP
+2286 SIVPNEPEDPETP
-2300 VISDETNTPSTGDSI
+2300 VISNETNTPSTGDCI
-2315 FSVIIALILSIIVYA
+2315 FSVIIILILSIGVLYA